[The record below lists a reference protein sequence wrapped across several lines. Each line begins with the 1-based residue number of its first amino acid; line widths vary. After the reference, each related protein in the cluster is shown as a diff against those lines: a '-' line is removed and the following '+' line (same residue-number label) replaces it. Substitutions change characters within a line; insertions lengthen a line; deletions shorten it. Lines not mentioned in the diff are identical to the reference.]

1 MTVDAELLAV
11 AMTARE
17 RAYAPYSRYAVGAAL
32 RGADGTVYGGCN
44 VENAAYGAGI
54 CAERGALMALVAG
67 GGGRWMACV
76 VVTRDGG
83 SPCGICRQMLAE
95 LADEGAQ
102 VWSVDETGVVT
113 GRWTVEE
120 LLPDRF
126 DGSGL

>member
-32 RGADGTVYGGCN
+32 RAADGTVYGGCN

-67 GGGRWMACV
+67 GGGRWTVCV

-95 LADEGAQ
+95 LAEEGAQ
-102 VWSVDETGVVT
+102 VWSVDETGAVT